1 MTLLVKRLP
10 HKQDV
15 LRSGART
22 HIQRQVWYLMSAI
35 LMLGEAEGGRRTG
48 RAKLAAN
55 VGSRDTLSQK

>member
-10 HKQDV
+10 HKRDV

-35 LMLGEAEGGRRTG
+35 LMLGEAEAGEP
-48 RAKLAAN
+48 KLAAN